1 MYSFLMSSSRCPLV
15 VELSFTRQ
23 LTHVTKGNACSFDQN
38 RVFFYSEKSFLKA
51 YSQTSCSVGRK
62 TNLLSL

>member
-38 RVFFYSEKSFLKA
+38 RVFFLQRKEFFKS
-51 YSQTSCSVGRK
+51 V
-62 TNLLSL
+62 